1 MIKNQYYLCR
11 MKLISERI
19 SVKKHATFT
28 TIVISPT
35 KNFWTTMLLGTW
47 LSMWFMIGIL
57 VISSF
62 FMFELKN
69 QEQLILWVFLSF
81 WFFYLIRIGRTFLW
95 IHYGQELIK
104 LGEFSF
110 DYKRSTFKY
119 GKAHVIFYENI
130 REVTTHYPKENSF
143 ESVWESSPWISG
155 GERIYLETKLKTY
168 KIGRK
173 LSLQETHSLL
183 DIINNQIKK
192 RKTQL
197 QKNDSI

>member
-1 MIKNQYYLCR
+1 
-11 MKLISERI
+11 MKWISERI

-28 TIVISPT
+28 TIVISPI
-35 KNFWTTMLLGTW
+35 KSFWTSMLLGTW
-47 LSMWFMIGIL
+47 LSMWFMIGVL

-62 FMFELKN
+62 FMFELNN

-81 WFFYLIRIGRTFLW
+81 WLYYLIRIGRTFLW
-95 IHYGQELIK
+95 IHYGNELIK

-110 DYKRSTFKY
+110 DYKRSIFKY

-130 REVTTHYPKENSF
+130 KGITTHFPKENSF
-143 ESVWESSPWISG
+143 EFVWESSPWISG

-173 LSLQETHSLL
+173 LSRQESHSLA
-183 DIINNQIKK
+183 DTINNQIKK
-192 RKTQL
+192 RKSQL
-197 QKNDSI
+197 QKNDTI

>member
-1 MIKNQYYLCR
+1 

-19 SVKKHATFT
+19 SLKKHSNFT

-47 LSMWFMIGIL
+47 LSMWFMIGVL

-62 FMFELKN
+62 YMFDLKN

-81 WFFYLIRIGRTFLW
+81 WLFYFIRIGRTFLW

-104 LGEFSF
+104 LGEFSV
-110 DYKRSTFKY
+110 DYKRSIFKY
-119 GKAHVIFYENI
+119 GKAHIIFHENI
-130 REVTTHYPKENSF
+130 SGFSSHFPKENSF
-143 ESVWESSPWISG
+143 EAVWESSPWISG
-155 GERIYLETKLKTY
+155 GERIFLETKLKTY

-173 LSLQETHSLL
+173 LTVQETHSLI
-183 DIINNQIKK
+183 DTMKIHVKK
-192 RKTQL
+192 RKAFL
-197 QKNDSI
+197 EKNDTI

>member
-1 MIKNQYYLCR
+1 

-19 SVKKHATFT
+19 SLKKHSNFT

-47 LSMWFMIGIL
+47 LSMWFMIGVL

-62 FMFELKN
+62 YMFDLKN

-81 WFFYLIRIGRTFLW
+81 WLFYFIRIGRTFLW

-110 DYKRSTFKY
+110 DYKRSIFKY

-130 REVTTHYPKENSF
+130 MEISAHFPKENSF

-155 GERIYLETKLKTY
+155 GERVFMETKLKTY
-168 KIGRK
+168 KLGRK
-173 LSLQETHSLL
+173 LTLQETHSLL
-183 DIINNQIKK
+183 DIIKTHVKK
-192 RKTQL
+192 RRSIL
-197 QKNDSI
+197 EKNDTI